1 VSVNLADPADPVVKA
16 ALARKCECGAKPGE
30 RCQSITSVP
39 FNRVVHFVRV
49 EQWDVTEAA
58 RGNE

>member
-30 RCQSITSVP
+30 RCHNVIDRAKP
-39 FNRVVHFVRV
+39 LPGKRVVHFVRV
-49 EQWDVTEAA
+49 EQWDVTA
-58 RGNE
+58 